1 MVIRQDD
8 FTEQAQQALSESQQM
23 VVQMRHSQWD
33 VEHLLSGLLQ
43 IDNSLSA
50 KMLEVLGV
58 DVADLLQELDGRLK
72 QSPTVGGS
80 SGPSQIYP
88 TPRVQAA
95 IEAAKEEARR
105 LKDELIGAD
114 HLLVALTKES
124 GGDVAE
130 MFGERKTTEERV
142 YQALLEV
149 RGSARVTDARAESKY
164 QALSKYSY

>member
-88 TPRVQAA
+88 TPRVQTA
-95 IEAAKEEARR
+95 IETAKKEVIYALRR
-105 LKDELIGAD
+105 LWHDIILTEEEIEQRGTVEQALQAKLKDAKRKHAEKLPPILQCAQYRIGA
-114 HLLVALTKES
+114 V
-124 GGDVAE
+124 
-130 MFGERKTTEERV
+130 
-142 YQALLEV
+142 
-149 RGSARVTDARAESKY
+149 
-164 QALSKYSY
+164 